1 MLKKIQQDN
10 PVISNLENLNLHQ
23 EIENEEVVKI

>member
-23 EIENEEVVKI
+23 EIENEEVVEI